1 MSRLTRLCLLAL
13 FILSCAKKD
22 SQPSEPELEN
32 LHGSLAIRGLTVF
45 GYENNQLSYQL
56 KSRYMIQ
63 SSDRNQLEF
72 GDFVMQKMDT
82 EGISSLYL
90 ANKVVYT
97 FDKNQAVLKQA
108 NLENYRDEVV
118 LSANNLLIDY
128 VSNTFTGDH
137 AQIKQPNQ
145 QISGEKIFY
154 DLISGRIEFTQNVEG
169 YYGKG
174 TSK

>member
-1 MSRLTRLCLLAL
+1 MSRLLRICLLAL
-13 FILSCAKKD
+13 FILSCTKKD
-22 SQPSEPELEN
+22 VQLSEPELKN
-32 LHGSLAIRGLTVF
+32 PQGNLAIRGLTVF

-90 ANKVVYT
+90 ANKVIYT

-128 VSNTFTGDH
+128 VSNTLTGDH

-154 DLISGRIEFTQNVEG
+154 DLISGRIEFTKNVEG
-169 YYGKG
+169 YYEKG
-174 TSK
+174 TS